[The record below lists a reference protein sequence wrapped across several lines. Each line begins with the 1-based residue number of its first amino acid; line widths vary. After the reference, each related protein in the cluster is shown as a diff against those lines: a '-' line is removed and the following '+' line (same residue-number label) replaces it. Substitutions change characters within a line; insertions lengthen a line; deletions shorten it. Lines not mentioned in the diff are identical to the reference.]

1 MLDRSIK
8 AAVTRHVLD
17 LAILAGLL
25 MILLGS
31 LFGGRPVVTFGWTVF
46 AIALGVRVL
55 VNLAGNWIR
64 NGKWWWIGVA
74 IAGALLVLVGIE
86 GLLLASGT
94 KRWLGLFLLGVAC
107 GLVLAIIT
115 KKGSSAIAVV
125 LTAVVVDLVRVRR
138 DHRARGAPG
147 GEALQPER
155 LGARRDRRARRASPA
170 RPARADAARPG

>member
-8 AAVTRHVLD
+8 AAVTRHLLD

-64 NGKWWWIGVA
+64 NGKGGGSGSQSL
-74 IAGALLVLVGIE
+74 GALLVLVGIE

-125 LTAVVVDLVRVRR
+125 LTAVVVISFAFVGITELAVHPVAKLCNQSGWEHDAIDAL
-138 DHRARGAPG
+138 PG
-147 GEALQPER
+147 FACP
-155 LGARRDRRARRASPA
+155 
-170 RPARADAARPG
+170 PG